1 MGRVNHGLLD
11 KRVYLWDMSLKK
23 YKAEFKVE
31 KFYDVEVEIPADTPD
46 IDVAEKIVE
55 IMQEDYLS
63 GNMDNE
69 EEKDCQFKIDE
80 IQEI

>member
-1 MGRVNHGLLD
+1 MDIWWFVSIYVCM
-11 KRVYLWDMSLKK
+11 KLKK

-31 KFYDVEVEIPADTPD
+31 KFYDVEVEIPEDTPN
-46 IDVAEKIVE
+46 IDVADKIVE
-55 IMQEDYLS
+55 VMQEDYLS

-80 IQEI
+80 IKEIK

>member
-1 MGRVNHGLLD
+1 M
-11 KRVYLWDMSLKK
+11 KFKK

-31 KFYDVEVEIPADTPD
+31 KFYDVEVEVPADTPD

-55 IMQEDYLS
+55 IMQEDYLC

-80 IQEI
+80 IEEIK

>member
-1 MGRVNHGLLD
+1 M
-11 KRVYLWDMSLKK
+11 KLKK

-31 KFYDVEVEIPADTPD
+31 KFYDVEVEIPEDTPD
-46 IDVAEKIVE
+46 VADKIVE
-55 IMQEDYLS
+55 VMQEDYLS

-80 IQEI
+80 IKEIK